1 MATDGG
7 RAELITTGDDVSSLS
22 RASSDTING
31 GGGNDTISGDVL
43 ASGAGGQAVINGAGD
58 DSIDGGAGE
67 IGRAHVELRSLMRIS
82 YAVFC
87 LKNKMNHIVV
97 NSHDLAKRA
106 ADATKHNTHD
116 LPATTM

>member
-31 GGGNDTISGDVL
+31 GGGNDTLSGDVL

-58 DSIDGGAGE
+58 DSIAPRAGE
-67 IGRAHVELRSLMRIS
+67 DLIVGDALARAGAPISLTDAEHHGQDTLPARSGHQQTH
-82 YAVFC
+82 AT
-87 LKNKMNHIVV
+87 
-97 NSHDLAKRA
+97 
-106 ADATKHNTHD
+106 TKHV
-116 LPATTM
+116 PKP

>member
-58 DSIDGGAGE
+58 DSIDGGAGGAL
-67 IGRAHVELRSLMRIS
+67 IVGDALALAGATISRNDRSEEGGVGKECVIKCSTRW
-82 YAVFC
+82 AQ
-87 LKNKMNHIVV
+87 H
-97 NSHDLAKRA
+97 
-106 ADATKHNTHD
+106 
-116 LPATTM
+116 